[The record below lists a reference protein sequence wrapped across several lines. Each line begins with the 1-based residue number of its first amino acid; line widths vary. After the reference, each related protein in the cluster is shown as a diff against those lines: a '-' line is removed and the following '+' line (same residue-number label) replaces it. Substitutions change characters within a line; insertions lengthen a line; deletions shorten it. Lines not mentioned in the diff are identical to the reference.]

1 MGYSQDMS
9 PESKIAILHAFF
21 RPKGGGENFTFD
33 LRNHLHADLYAGG
46 IDFDIWSR
54 EKIGTDSFVTNLYN
68 PDYRLSYLHEEST
81 VPVWRKI
88 KRQLY
93 FKYSPKIKE
102 LNNYDVVFFS
112 GNIAGVA
119 GRLDKSVRKIMYC
132 HTPPR
137 PFTDQLETRVASLP
151 RYKRQLYRQFARL
164 VRHEYRKE
172 LEQMDLIL
180 TNSENIQRRLKEWIG
195 LDSQVVYPPVKTNR
209 FQYRKTGDY
218 FLSYGRLEDL
228 KRMRL
233 IVETFAANPDKK
245 LVICSTG
252 PLADWIQEQIITR
265 NLHNI
270 TFEGLVS
277 DERLAE
283 LVGNC
288 LAGIYIPVEE
298 DFGIIQCELMAAGK
312 PVIGVQEGGLLETV
326 IDGKTGFLIPGNPTR
341 EDLEEALDTLT
352 PAGAKKMRQACQT
365 QAAKFDEEVFYEAI
379 DKIIDKK

>member
-1 MGYSQDMS
+1 MS
-9 PESKIAILHAFF
+9 RDTKIAILHAFF

-46 IDFDIWSR
+46 IDFDIWAR
-54 EKIGTDSFVTNLYN
+54 EKVGQDSFVTNLYH
-68 PDYRLSYLHEEST
+68 PDYRLTYLHEESN
-81 VPVWRKI
+81 VPIWRKI

-102 LNNYDVVFFS
+102 LNRYDAVFFS

-119 GRLDKSVRKIMYC
+119 GRLDPSVRKIMYC

-137 PFTDQLETRVASLP
+137 PFTDQLENRVASLP
-151 RYKRQLYRQFARL
+151 KYKQALYRQFARW
-164 VRHEYRKE
+164 VRREYRRE

-180 TNSENIQRRLKEWIG
+180 TNSDNIQARLKEWIG
-195 LDSQVVYPPVKTNR
+195 LDSQVVYPPVKTSR
-209 FQYRKTGDY
+209 FRYTGTGDY

-252 PLADWIQEQIITR
+252 PLKDWIQEQIITR
-265 NLHNI
+265 NLYNI

-283 LVGNC
+283 LVGGC

-326 IDGKTGFLIPGNPTR
+326 IDKQTGVLIPGNPTQT
-341 EDLEEALDTLT
+341 DLEKAIEELT
-352 PAGAKKMRQACQT
+352 PAKAKKMRQACIT
-365 QAAKFDEEVFYEAI
+365 QAAKFDEQVFYDVI

>member
-1 MGYSQDMS
+1 MNNK
-9 PESKIAILHAFF
+9 PRIAILHAFF

-33 LRNHLHADLYAGG
+33 LRNHLKADLFAGG
-46 IDFDIWSR
+46 VDVDIWSPD
-54 EKIGTDSFVTNLYN
+54 KVGKDSFVTNLYD
-68 PDYRLSYLHEEST
+68 PEYKLTYLHKESNL
-81 VPVWRKI
+81 PVWRKI

-93 FKYSPKIKE
+93 FKFSPKIKE
-102 LNNYDVVFFS
+102 LNNYDIVFFS

-119 GRLDKSVRKIMYC
+119 GRLNPKVKKIMYC

-137 PFTDQLETRVASLP
+137 PFTDRLEERLKKAP
-151 RYKRQLYRQFARL
+151 KWKRPWMKQFARW
-164 VRHEYRKE
+164 VRVEYRKE
-172 LEQMDLIL
+172 LDHMDVIL
-180 TNSENIQRRLKEWIG
+180 TNSENIQKRLKQFIG
-195 LDSQVVYPPVKTNR
+195 HDSQVVYPPVKTNR
-209 FQYRKTGDY
+209 FQYLSQGDY

-233 IVETFAANPDKK
+233 IVETFAQNPDKK

-252 PLADWIQEQIITR
+252 PLKDWIQQQIKER
-265 NLHNI
+265 NLTNI

-288 LAGIYIPVEE
+288 LAGIYIPVQE

-326 IDGKTGFLIPGNPTR
+326 IDGKTGILIPSNPDIK
-341 EDLEEALDTLT
+341 DLTKAIDELT
-352 PAGAKKMRQACQT
+352 PKKALAMKPACIQQAK
-365 QAAKFDEEVFYEAI
+365 KFDESVFYTQVN
-379 DKIIDKK
+379 KIISNFY